1 MFEWDREKF
10 VITLMLIVIVT
21 GIILS
26 VLFKEKVFLLGAS
39 LACFVTQISIAV
51 SNMDS

>member
-1 MFEWDREKF
+1 MFESDREKF
-10 VITLMLIVIVT
+10 VITLMSTVVVA

-51 SNMDS
+51 SNIDS